1 MLKRIVFSLLA
12 LAIFL
17 LPSCANST
25 KSNQLTNPPGHA
37 DFEALIGLQKQEA
50 LEKIGLNE
58 NDLTTEVL
66 PNVYASPKNVEFA
79 GVNFNICFGVFP
91 EDIISSVYYIANYE
105 DDLSNFSKDALAVAK
120 ALENNLP
127 GENLTKDISQ
137 KDMSEAFAK
146 SHQEDDHIDIS
157 KSAPKNVKEYMEY
170 IIYTDYWKDFHYL
183 TDKIPLPAGYF
194 CKFIVSLDSET
205 QKGVIHIQ
213 YHVSTIPGTYS
224 TSVTE

>member
-1 MLKRIVFSLLA
+1 MNERMEVIFGGYIGIAGGKIVS
-12 LAIFL
+12 
-17 LPSCANST
+17 
-25 KSNQLTNPPGHA
+25 
-37 DFEALIGLQKQEA
+37 
-50 LEKIGLNE
+50 
-58 NDLTTEVL
+58 
-66 PNVYASPKNVEFA
+66 
-79 GVNFNICFGVFP
+79 
-91 EDIISSVYYIANYE
+91 
-105 DDLSNFSKDALAVAK
+105 
-120 ALENNLP
+120 
-127 GENLTKDISQ
+127 
-137 KDMSEAFAK
+137 
-146 SHQEDDHIDIS
+146 IS